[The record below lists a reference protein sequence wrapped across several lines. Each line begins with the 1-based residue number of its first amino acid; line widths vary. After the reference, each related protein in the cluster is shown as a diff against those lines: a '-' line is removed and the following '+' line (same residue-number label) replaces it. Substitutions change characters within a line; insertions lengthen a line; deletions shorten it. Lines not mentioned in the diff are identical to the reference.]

1 MTHPDLEAT
10 LLAGSLA
17 EIGAALRRR
26 RLAAGFSLRELAS
39 RAEVSAS
46 FLSQVERGLTRPRLA
61 TLQRLASAFSTS
73 MHALLGAGDGVEE
86 ISVVRAGEGLQ
97 LLHDSDP
104 HHGAVRAIAQASSGL
119 EAIEV
124 VGAPPEFA
132 EPYEHP
138 GIELMYVISGEVE
151 VDIGGQHQT
160 LGPGDA
166 ISYPAHIPHRTR
178 GVGGEVR
185 LLIVGAHAR

>member
-1 MTHPDLEAT
+1 VPSRP
-10 LLAGSLA
+10 AGD
-17 EIGAALRRR
+17 GDDFGRALRRR
-26 RLAAGFSLRELAS
+26 RLEAGFSLRELAG
-39 RAEVSAS
+39 RAEVSPS

-61 TLQRLASAFSTS
+61 TLQRLASAFGTS
-73 MHALLGAGDGVEE
+73 MHALLGADDRGGA
-86 ISVVRAGEGLQ
+86 ISVVRAEEGLQ
-97 LLHDSDP
+97 LLHDRDP
-104 HHGAVRAIAQASSGL
+104 HHGAVRSIAHASSGL

-138 GIELMYVISGEVE
+138 GVELMYVISGEVE

-178 GVGGEVR
+178 GVAGEVR
-185 LLIVGAHAR
+185 LLIVGAHPR